1 MAGDPQSGQAAGLFV
16 DHDAPRAMYDS
27 SCLNA
32 QHIEDKV
39 LSVMGVQS
47 LAARRTDRA

>member
-1 MAGDPQSGQAAGLFV
+1 MVLPDAFV